1 MGRRIEADELI
12 EHFTLC
18 PEEHELLGD
27 KSGVGRLGFS
37 LLLKYLLWKGRFPRG
52 RSDLPAGSVEFVAK
66 QVGVAACEI
75 GFYDWDGRQVKR
87 HRVQLRGILGFR
99 ECTVAD
105 ADKVMVWLVEHV
117 CQTERRAERVR
128 ERLLAHLRAER
139 IEPPTPGQM
148 GRVIGAALR
157 AAEQTLTLR
166 LSSCIPDAAVARMRA
181 LVAEASDDPAETEEP
196 DGREV
201 FAQLRTDPGNVSLKT
216 CETETA
222 KLAVIRAVGLPATLF
237 ADVSPKVMAAW
248 RARVAMETPSLLR
261 EHPEP
266 IKLTVLAAYLRC
278 REREITDILVDLL
291 IATVHRINAR
301 AETKVVGEVV
311 AELKRVSGKENIL
324 FKMTE
329 AALDTPRG
337 PVSEVIYPAV
347 PGGVATL
354 EGLRREYQSRGS
366 TFRQHKQRVFKAS
379 YTHHYRRGL
388 IGLVEALEFGCTN
401 TTHAPVM
408 TALDLIKRYKKDT
421 THATQYYAHGEHV
434 PVEGVIPLEL
444 AELMYRADKNN
455 RRRVLRSVYECGVFQ
470 TLREKLRC
478 KEIWVAG
485 ADRWRNPDEDLPTD
499 FEDKR
504 AENYA
509 QLRKPVNPTTFT
521 TELREEMRTELAA
534 LHDALPGLDWLEI
547 KDGRTSGAIILTPL
561 DAVPEPRNL
570 RRLKAAVKARWGV
583 VPLLDMLTETA
594 LRTGCLNAFT
604 PAGTRGDVDPAV
616 LFERLLLLIHAA
628 GTNIGV
634 RAVAA
639 GNHPHSEEEL
649 RYTRRRYFTVD
660 ACREVARAIANATF
674 AARHG
679 WLWGEGTTAV
689 ASDSTHYSAFDQN
702 IFTEYHS
709 RYKRAK
715 RGVLIYWTVETAGAM
730 AIYSQ
735 LLSCSASEVH
745 AMVEGAMR
753 HGTEM
758 RLESNA
764 VDSHGASYIGF
775 GITRLLGFDLIAR
788 FKQINK
794 MKLYLPGRGQ
804 TDTYPRLA
812 PALTRPIRWDLIEPN
827 YDSMVKYATA
837 IRLGTASTEAIL
849 RRFTKDVTHPAYAA
863 MLEVGRAQ
871 RTIFLARWLR
881 DRDLQRETNSGLN
894 VVENYNGVG
903 DYIHFGK
910 RGELAS
916 NRREEQELSIL
927 CLQILQSSLGF
938 INTLMIQDLM
948 AEPEWVDS
956 LGEAD
961 QRGLTPLFTVN
972 MTPYG
977 EVLLRPERRLDLRA
991 TTPPAQPEAAQDTD
1005 RPGGQE

>member
-1 MGRRIEADELI
+1 
-12 EHFTLC
+12 
-18 PEEHELLGD
+18 
-27 KSGVGRLGFS
+27 
-37 LLLKYLLWKGRFPRG
+37 
-52 RSDLPAGSVEFVAK
+52 
-66 QVGVAACEI
+66 
-75 GFYDWDGRQVKR
+75 
-87 HRVQLRGILGFR
+87 
-99 ECTVAD
+99 
-105 ADKVMVWLVEHV
+105 
-117 CQTERRAERVR
+117 
-128 ERLLAHLRAER
+128 
-139 IEPPTPGQM
+139 
-148 GRVIGAALR
+148 
-157 AAEQTLTLR
+157 
-166 LSSCIPDAAVARMRA
+166 
-181 LVAEASDDPAETEEP
+181 
-196 DGREV
+196 
-201 FAQLRTDPGNVSLKT
+201 
-216 CETETA
+216 
-222 KLAVIRAVGLPATLF
+222 
-237 ADVSPKVMAAW
+237 MAAW
-248 RARVAMETPSLLR
+248 RSRVAMETPSLLR
-261 EHPEP
+261 AHPEP
-266 IKLTVLAAYLRC
+266 IELTLLAAYLRC
-278 REREITDILVDLL
+278 REREITDTLVDLL
-291 IATVHRINAR
+291 ITTVHRINAR

-311 AELKRVSGKENIL
+311 AELKRVTGKENIL

-329 AALDTPRG
+329 AALDTPKG
-337 PVSEVIYPAV
+337 PVNEVIYPVV

-354 EGLRREYQSRGS
+354 TALRQEYKAKGS

-388 IGLVEALEFGCTN
+388 IGLLEALEFGSTN

-408 TALDLIKRYKKDT
+408 QALDLIKRYKKDT
-421 THATQYYAHGEHV
+421 THATQYYAHGEQV
-434 PVEGVIPLEL
+434 PVEGVIPAEL
-444 AELMYRADKNN
+444 QELMYRVDKNN

-478 KEIWVAG
+478 KEIWVRG
-485 ADRWRNPDEDLPTD
+485 ADRWRNPDEDLPAD

-509 QLRKPVNPTTFT
+509 KLGKPFNPQTFT
-521 TELREEMRTELAA
+521 AELREEMHTELAA
-534 LHDALPGLDWLEI
+534 LHDALPSLDWLQI
-547 KDGRTSGAIILTPL
+547 KEGRKSGAIILTPL
-561 DAVPEPRNL
+561 QAAPEPHNL
-570 RRLKAAVKARWGV
+570 RRLKAAVRARWGV

-604 PAGTRGDVDPAV
+604 PAGHRDSINPAV
-616 LFERLLLLIHAA
+616 LFERLLLLIYAA
-628 GTNIGV
+628 GTNTGV

-639 GNHPHSEEEL
+639 GNHPHSEEDL

-674 AARHG
+674 AARQA

-689 ASDSTHYSAFDQN
+689 ASDSTHFSAFDQN
-702 IFTEYHS
+702 IFTEWHS
-709 RYKRAK
+709 RYRRAK
-715 RGVLIYWTVETAGAM
+715 RGVLIYWTVETAGSM

-753 HGTEM
+753 HGTNM

-764 VDSHGASYIGF
+764 VDSHGASFIGF

-794 MKLYLPGRGQ
+794 MKLYLPGRGEA
-804 TDTYPRLA
+804 DTYPLLA
-812 PALTRPIRWDLIEPN
+812 PALTRPIRWDVIEPN

-881 DRDLQRETNSGLN
+881 DRDLQRETTSGLN

-916 NRREEQELSIL
+916 NRRAEQELSML

-938 INTLMIQDLM
+938 VNTLMIQDLM
-948 AEPEWVDS
+948 AEPEWIDT

-961 QRGLTPLFTVN
+961 QRGLTPLFTMN

-977 EVLLRPERRLDLRA
+977 EVQLRPDRRLDLSA
-991 TTPPAQPEAAQDTD
+991 PPPDNGAEGT
-1005 RPGGQE
+1005 GEQE

>member
-1 MGRRIEADELI
+1 
-12 EHFTLC
+12 
-18 PEEHELLGD
+18 
-27 KSGVGRLGFS
+27 
-37 LLLKYLLWKGRFPRG
+37 
-52 RSDLPAGSVEFVAK
+52 
-66 QVGVAACEI
+66 
-75 GFYDWDGRQVKR
+75 
-87 HRVQLRGILGFR
+87 
-99 ECTVAD
+99 
-105 ADKVMVWLVEHV
+105 
-117 CQTERRAERVR
+117 
-128 ERLLAHLRAER
+128 
-139 IEPPTPGQM
+139 
-148 GRVIGAALR
+148 
-157 AAEQTLTLR
+157 
-166 LSSCIPDAAVARMRA
+166 
-181 LVAEASDDPAETEEP
+181 
-196 DGREV
+196 
-201 FAQLRTDPGNVSLKT
+201 
-216 CETETA
+216 
-222 KLAVIRAVGLPATLF
+222 
-237 ADVSPKVMAAW
+237 
-248 RARVAMETPSLLR
+248 
-261 EHPEP
+261 
-266 IKLTVLAAYLRC
+266 
-278 REREITDILVDLL
+278 
-291 IATVHRINAR
+291 
-301 AETKVVGEVV
+301 
-311 AELKRVSGKENIL
+311 
-324 FKMTE
+324 
-329 AALDTPRG
+329 
-337 PVSEVIYPAV
+337 

-354 EGLRREYQSRGS
+354 AALRQEYRAKGS

-379 YTHHYRRGL
+379 YTNHYRRGL
-388 IGLVEALEFGCTN
+388 IGLVEALEFGCSN
-401 TTHAPVM
+401 TAHAPVM
-408 TALDLIKRYKKDT
+408 AALDLIKRYKKDT

-434 PVEGVIPLEL
+434 PVEGVVPVEL
-444 AELMYRADKNN
+444 RELMFRVDKNN

-470 TLREKLRC
+470 TLRDKLRC

-485 ADRWRNPDEDLPTD
+485 ADRWRNPDEDLPAD
-499 FEDKR
+499 FGGKR
-504 AENYA
+504 TENYR
-509 QLRKPVNPTTFT
+509 QLGKPVNPKTFT
-521 TELREEMRTELAA
+521 AELREEMHTELAA
-534 LHDALPGLDWLEI
+534 LHDALPGLDWLQI
-547 KDGRTSGAIILTPL
+547 KEGRKSGAITLTPL
-561 DAVPEPRNL
+561 EPAPEPRNL
-570 RRLKAAVKARWGV
+570 RRLKAAVRARWGV

-604 PAGTRGDVDPAV
+604 PAGTRDAVDPSA

-639 GNHPHSEEEL
+639 GNHRHTEEEL
-649 RYTRRRYFTVD
+649 RYTRRRYFTVE

-674 AARHG
+674 AARQT

-764 VDSHGASYIGF
+764 VDSHGASFIGF

-794 MKLYLPGRGQ
+794 MKLYLPGQGQ
-804 TDTYPRLA
+804 LDTYPRLA
-812 PALTRPIRWDLIEPN
+812 PALTRPIRWDVIEPN

-849 RRFTKDVTHPAYAA
+849 RRFTKDVTHHAYAA

-916 NRREEQELSIL
+916 NRREEQELSML

-948 AEPEWVDS
+948 AEPEWADS

-961 QRGLTPLFTVN
+961 QRGLTPLF
-972 MTPYG
+972 
-977 EVLLRPERRLDLRA
+977 
-991 TTPPAQPEAAQDTD
+991 
-1005 RPGGQE
+1005 